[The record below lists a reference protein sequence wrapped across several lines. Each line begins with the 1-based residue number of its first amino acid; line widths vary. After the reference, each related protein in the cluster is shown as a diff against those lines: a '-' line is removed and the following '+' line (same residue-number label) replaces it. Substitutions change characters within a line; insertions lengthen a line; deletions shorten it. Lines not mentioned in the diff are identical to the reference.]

1 MATLV
6 PWAREGGRVALP
18 SKATKNSRPPQPQLM
33 ASAGA
38 MVATTHSGRG
48 TSGGAVEVSLVPSS
62 DRGSGG
68 TVLVIPQSHRVS
80 ALAVFDG
87 GGEASLRGRQLI
99 AVASKAGIALHV
111 LDNEILSG
119 SAVYNDVSSSR
130 RGQSEP
136 RWLATPREATRG
148 AASEVEV
155 LLFDPT
161 GLLLV
166 AAAGRQVEVLQ
177 TACPSPSSPSNAD
190 SESWASTTP
199 QPPLLTLPLIPGAC
213 CGACF
218 LPSAPHLLATL
229 SADRTLRVSDLTAA
243 NRGNAAEAFT
253 QTGVLCAAP
262 LVCLA
267 AHPSLP
273 LLACGSAEGRL
284 WVFEIKGGGNL
295 PPSLLELWTLDL
307 SRSLARLEH
316 DLSSQ
321 PPHGEVESHNND
333 AAAPA
338 LTLPEWLRDA
348 PASPLPKPPSRADEE
363 GSHSH
368 SSFSTVEH
376 GAATLALHF
385 SGVGPHV
392 RAGHRGHLFVVCPTA
407 LLAVDVS
414 SFDVSLVDAFLRP
427 TNESTNAAMSSPLGP
442 VGSACLV
449 WSAEEGLIRAALKA
463 AFSPINFLSTPSGK
477 CTCWVVLQTYA
488 PVSAAEQRR
497 QLQRELLQP
506 TRATGREEDAGR
518 KGFAA
523 DALAE
528 KHLPDTAHAPFL
540 SLFPSPLAS
549 PLPPDS
555 ALRVALGAPKKSSP
569 PKKPMGTHLMGR
581 GQWERPLVDKDTG
594 KVVDQPITFH
604 SRIKSSGYGC
614 TSMGQHSSSSSSTWA
629 KSSHSRNASSQ
640 AKAKAKK
647 QGGGAPMRHAQEYPL
662 QCGPLVMHQPL
673 NDVSIA
679 EAQATAAGAAP
690 PIGPPIVAL
699 AYHGSAS
706 QLAVATM
713 DHVVKT
719 VRLPVSKYIRSSAGI
734 TEPLGEAFVGHTGRL
749 HSVCYSHDGGLLLT
763 ASADRS
769 ARMWR
774 IGGQSSGG
782 ASSLTSDQK
791 PEVLCFSHKRGH
803 GGRAGDP
810 INEGEVRSAK
820 FFYLDRF
827 VLLACSGAL
836 RMYAYSL
843 DDRAPNSTSS
853 LHDSKVDS
861 TSTGLGLQKPPGRY
875 KLAQEWCGAD
885 LGSCVTVTAFSCCN
899 AVLSPL
905 VVCAGSNRSVQ
916 LLDAATGKVSRT
928 LQEAHATKAVHAVT
942 LPSPSASVALDSA
955 HYDVFATSATDGVV
969 GPRVVYCF
977 YCGM

>member
-6 PWAREGGRVALP
+6 PWAREGGRIALP
-18 SKATKNSRPPQPQLM
+18 SKATRNSRPPQPQLM

-38 MVATTHSGRG
+38 MVATAHSGRG
-48 TSGGAVEVSLVPSS
+48 TSGWAVELVLVPSS
-62 DRGSGG
+62 GRDSGG
-68 TVLVIPQSHRVS
+68 TVLNIPQTHRVS

-87 GGEASLRGRQLI
+87 GGEAGLRGRQLM

-111 LDNEILSG
+111 LGNEAG
-119 SAVYNDVSSSR
+119 SVPVDEASSSPR
-130 RGQSEP
+130 RSSEP
-136 RWLATPREATRG
+136 RWLAAPREGTRG
-148 AASEVEV
+148 APSEVEI

-177 TACPSPSSPSNAD
+177 TACPSPPSPTSAD
-190 SESWASTTP
+190 SESWANTTP
-199 QPPLLTLPLIPGAC
+199 QPPLLTQPLLPGTC

-229 SADRTLRVSDLTAA
+229 STDRTLRVSDLTAA
-243 NRGNAAEAFT
+243 NSSSAAEAFT
-253 QTGVLCAAP
+253 QSGVLCAAP

-267 AHPSLP
+267 PHPSFP
-273 LLACGSAEGRL
+273 LLACGSADGRL
-284 WVFEIKGGGNL
+284 WVFEIKGGGSSPL
-295 PPSLLELWTLDL
+295 TLLELWTLDL
-307 SRSLARLEH
+307 SRSLTRLEH
-316 DLSSQ
+316 GLSSQ
-321 PPHGEVESHNND
+321 LLHAEMETRHND

-348 PASPLPKPPSRADEE
+348 PNSPLPKAPPRANEESRL
-363 GSHSH
+363 SH
-368 SSFSTVEH
+368 SSSSMVEH
-376 GAATLALHF
+376 GVAPLALHF
-385 SGVGPHV
+385 SGGGPHV

-414 SFDVSLVDAFLRP
+414 SFDVSLVDAFLSP
-427 TNESTNAAMSSPLGP
+427 TNDSSTTMTPPLGP
-442 VGSACLV
+442 IGSACLM
-449 WSAEEGLIRAALKA
+449 WSAEQGMIRAALKS
-463 AFSPINFLSTPSGK
+463 AFSPMDFLSTPRGK
-477 CTCWVVLQTYA
+477 CTCWVILQTYA
-488 PVSAAEQRR
+488 PLSIAEQRR
-497 QLQRELLQP
+497 QLQQVLRQP
-506 TRATGREEDAGR
+506 RVSERDDDSDRMGLEAEECSNSQSSGT
-518 KGFAA
+518 AA
-523 DALAE
+523 
-528 KHLPDTAHAPFL
+528 APFL
-540 SLFPSPLAS
+540 SLFPSPMAS

-555 ALRVALGAPKKSSP
+555 ALRVALGASKKASP
-569 PKKPMGTHLMGR
+569 PKKPIGTHLMGR
-581 GQWERPLVDKDTG
+581 GQWEQPLVDKDTG
-594 KVVDQPITFH
+594 KVMDQPVTFH
-604 SRIKSSGYGC
+604 NRIKSSGYG
-614 TSMGQHSSSSSSTWA
+614 TVNMGRQGSSSSSWT
-629 KSSHSRNASSQ
+629 KSSQSSLAFNQ
-640 AKAKAKK
+640 QKAKK
-647 QGGGAPMRHAQEYPL
+647 KQQAGGAPMRHAQEYPL
-662 QCGPLVMHQPL
+662 QCGPLVVHQPL

-679 EAQATAAGAAP
+679 EAQAGAAP

-706 QLAVATM
+706 QLAVATV

-719 VRLPVSKYIRSSAGI
+719 VKLPVSKYKRSTAGVM
-734 TEPLGEAFVGHTGRL
+734 EPLGEAFVGHTGRL
-749 HSVCYSHDGGLLLT
+749 HSVCYSHDGGLLLS

-769 ARMWR
+769 ARIWR
-774 IGGQSSGG
+774 IGGQPSTGG
-782 ASSLTSDQK
+782 ASVVASDQK

-843 DDRAPNSTSS
+843 DERAPNASSS
-853 LHDSKVDS
+853 LHDNKADS
-861 TSTGLGLQKPPGRY
+861 TGIGSGLQKPPGRY
-875 KLAQEWCGAD
+875 KLAQEWSGAD

-905 VVCAGSNRSVQ
+905 IVCAGSNRSVQ

-928 LQEAHATKAVHAVT
+928 LQEAHATKAVHAVA

-969 GPRVVYCF
+969 CTY
-977 YCGM
+977 